1 MWGSIVINL
10 FIDTANTDLVI
21 AITDKDK
28 ILYLYDE
35 VNDTN
40 LSIKLV
46 PELKNALDKVNI
58 EAYDVDNIYIVD
70 GPGSFTGTRMGVTV
84 AKTWAWAL
92 KKKVIP
98 ISELEVLATT
108 KVENDYILSLI
119 DARHEH
125 VYAGLYDQLGNSIIE
140 DQYISVKELL
150 TKLPKDKTITIV
162 SNEEFDLGYEVIK
175 PNKNIMMIINRH
187 ENDLGV
193 NPHKLNPNYLKKT
206 EAEEKLC
213 K

>member
-1 MWGSIVINL
+1 MINL

-58 EAYDVDNIYIVD
+58 EADDVDNIYIVY

-98 ISELEVLATT
+98 VSELEVLATT
-108 KVENDYILSLI
+108 KVESDYILSLI

>member
-1 MWGSIVINL
+1 VINL

-21 AITDKDK
+21 AITDQDK

-35 VNDTN
+35 ANDTN

-46 PELKNALDKVNI
+46 PELKKALDDVNLKPKDI
-58 EAYDVDNIYIVD
+58 NNIYIVD

-98 ISELEVLATT
+98 ISELEVMATT
-108 KVENDYILSLI
+108 KVDTDYIMPMI

-125 VYAGLYDQLGNSIIE
+125 VYAGLFDREGKVIIE
-140 DQYISVKELL
+140 GQYISVNEMLS
-150 TKLPKDKTITIV
+150 KLPINKTITIV
-162 SNEEFDLGYEVIK
+162 SNEEFDLGYECIK
-175 PNKNIMMIINRH
+175 AVKNIMMIIKRH
-187 ENDLGV
+187 ESDVGV
-193 NPHKLNPNYLKKT
+193 NPHNLNPNYLKKT
-206 EAEEKLC
+206 EAEENLRK
-213 K
+213 

>member
-1 MWGSIVINL
+1 MINL

-21 AITDKDK
+21 AVTDNDK

-46 PELKNALDKVNI
+46 PELKKALDNTNVKPNEI
-58 EAYDVDNIYIVD
+58 DNIYIVD

-98 ISELEVLATT
+98 VSELEVMAST
-108 KVENDYILSLI
+108 KVDTDYILPMI

-125 VYAGLYDQLGNSIIE
+125 VYAGLYDKVGNVIIE
-140 DQYISVKELL
+140 GQYISIKELL

-162 SNEEFDLGYEVIK
+162 SNDDFNLGYESIK
-175 PNKNIMMIINRH
+175 PNKNIMMIIKRH

-206 EAEEKLC
+206 EAEENLC